1 MKLNLGEF
9 IATYIHGISE
19 IIEDYDAFLVDIW
32 GVLHDSAK
40 PYPGVLNCLRKL
52 QASQKKTLLVSNAAR
67 RSEVLVKELSRFG
80 ITPDLYD
87 KVVTSGEILW
97 RAFSV
102 NKDKPLKN
110 LGKRFYLIGSEEY
123 RLTDGLPLQQ
133 TQDLRAADFILNI
146 SVMGNQSSTADKED
160 ILKQAAIEKIPMVC
174 ANPDMLVV
182 RDGVMGIAPG
192 ALAFRYEELGGQVVY
207 YGKPHRAI
215 YTRCLEILRNIDCNR
230 IVAIGD
236 ALKTDI
242 AGANAN
248 QLDSI
253 LVAGGIHARELD
265 HLPENTEGL
274 VTICTNE
281 NQYPAMIIKGFYW

>member
-9 IATYIHGISE
+9 NTTYIHGISE
-19 IIEDYDAFLVDIW
+19 IIRDYDAFLVDIW

-67 RSEVLVKELSRFG
+67 RSEVLVKELNRFG
-80 ITPDLYD
+80 ITPALYD
-87 KVVTSGEILW
+87 EVVTSGEILW
-97 RAFSV
+97 RSFSV
-102 NKDKPLKN
+102 NKDKSLKN
-110 LGKRFYLIGSEEY
+110 LGKIFYLIGSEEY

-133 TQDLRAADFILNI
+133 TQDLHAADFILNI
-146 SVMGNQSSTADKED
+146 SVIGNQSSTADNED
-160 ILKQAAIEKIPMVC
+160 VLKQAAIEKLPMVC

-192 ALAFRYEELGGQVVY
+192 AIAVRYEELGGQVVY
-207 YGKPHRAI
+207 YGKPHKAI

-265 HLPENTEGL
+265 NLPENTEGL